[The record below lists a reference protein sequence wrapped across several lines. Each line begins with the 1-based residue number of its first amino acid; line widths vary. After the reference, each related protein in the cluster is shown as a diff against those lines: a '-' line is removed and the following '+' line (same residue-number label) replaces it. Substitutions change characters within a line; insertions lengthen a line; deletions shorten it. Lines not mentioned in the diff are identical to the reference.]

1 MGLRSYV
8 AKRLVYSLFLI
19 LVIIFVN
26 FAIFKMMPGDPTAFM
41 MQAWTKESPE
51 SRRAHQTEIREMWG
65 LNETFWI
72 QLVKYS
78 SNLLTFQFGVAFVN
92 RRPISETMVRR
103 VPYTILLLGLSTI
116 IAMIIGIFWGIA
128 VIQKR
133 GSIFDTGSVI
143 SSLFL
148 GALPTFWL
156 ALIILLTFYS
166 QLHWFPNAG
175 AHPREWAGNWPV
187 PFTLDAQSSASGLT
201 MFFSFN
207 LQGTWTLIS
216 GYVSHLILP
225 LVTLTI
231 FFFGGWLLLTRA
243 TMLETITDD
252 YVLTA
257 RAKGLTERG
266 VLLKHALKNA
276 SLPIIT
282 SAALSFAFM
291 LTGAIITET
300 VFTYPGVGTW
310 TWESIQFL
318 DYPVLMAIFYIT
330 SIAVVLANI
339 IADLIYGIVDPR
351 IKYG

>member
-1 MGLRSYV
+1 MGLRNYV
-8 AKRLVYSLFLI
+8 LKRLVYSIFLI
-19 LVIIFVN
+19 LIIIFVN
-26 FAIFKMMPGDPTAFM
+26 FAIFKMMPGDPVAFL
-41 MQAWTKESPE
+41 MQPWSKESPE
-51 SRRAHQTEIREMWG
+51 ARQAHQEQIGALWG
-65 LNETFWI
+65 LNESFAL
-72 QLVKYS
+72 QLVKYTR
-78 SNLLTFQFGVAFVN
+78 NLLMFQFGDAFIN
-92 RRPISETMVRR
+92 RLPISEVLARR
-103 VPYTILLLGLSTI
+103 LPYTILLLGLSTI
-116 IAMIIGIFWGIA
+116 ISIIIGILLGIV

-133 GSIFDTGSVI
+133 GSLFDTGSVV

-156 ALIILLTFYS
+156 GLILLLVFYS
-166 QLHWFPNAG
+166 QLHLFPNAG
-175 AHPREWAGNWPV
+175 AFPREWAGNWPV
-187 PFTLDAQSSASGLT
+187 PLVLNFQSSASGLNT
-201 MFFSFN
+201 IFSVN
-207 LQGTWTLIS
+207 IQALWTYIW
-216 GYVSHLILP
+216 GYIWHLCLP
-225 LVTLTI
+225 LITLTI

-310 TWESIQFL
+310 TWEAIQFL
-318 DYPVLMAIFYIT
+318 DYPVLMAVFYIT
-330 SIAVVLANI
+330 SIAVVVANI
-339 IADLIYGIVDPR
+339 VADLIYGIVDPR